1 MNFRLL
7 LKKRVK
13 LTRIKISIKK
23 IFFHATKDA
32 ANFNLVSL
40 SLSLSSFILFFI
52 LSIFNFCFG
61 PRYYFFLHVL
71 IPRC

>member
-7 LKKRVK
+7 LKKVK
-13 LTRIKISIKK
+13 LTRIKINIKK
-23 IFFHATKDA
+23 IFFHAKDA

-40 SLSLSSFILFFI
+40 SPFI

-71 IPRC
+71 ILRCQERKGI